1 MILEIELLEDN
12 MSMKKILLPLLASF
26 LLTGCYAKVASP
38 KFAAKGEKVSVTKFY
53 KALNEMW
60 DKSSF
65 NSVSRFKSFEF
76 TVKSSENEQKEKT
89 HAKKRFSVE
98 SSSVTERMTN
108 KYDSKELVYTAKG
121 KKLYHSTEKSET
133 KNTKNN
139 YVVRTDEA
147 IQVSSVKNQL
157 RILVIDNSE
166 KSFSSYMELDKKSK
180 AAPLFDSRAKE
191 YSTYFYDEFFSIEND
206 YNDASEKDKK
216 NYTFYVNGK
225 IFTVEY
231 NATEEEKFALV
242 SKTIYKGETTT
253 KKTIQLDATEGKWVK
268 KIYEVKNYKAEYE
281 TGYENYA
288 KGDSY
293 VEDKSSSSEISLT
306 TKDVKLSEV
315 DVTDYTGYGI

>member
-1 MILEIELLEDN
+1 
-12 MSMKKILLPLLASF
+12 MSMKKILLPLLASV
-26 LLTGCYAKVASP
+26 LLTGCYTKVASP
-38 KFAAKGEKVSVTKFY
+38 KFAAKGEKVSSTNFY
-53 KALNEMW
+53 KALNELW

-65 NSVSRFKSFEF
+65 NSARRFKSFEF

-98 SSSVTERMTN
+98 SSSFTERTTN
-108 KYDSKELVYTAKG
+108 KYDSKELMYSSKG
-121 KKLYHSTEKSET
+121 KKVYHSTEKSET

-157 RILVIDNSE
+157 RVLVIDNSE
-166 KSFSSYMELDKKSK
+166 KTFSSYMSLSKKDE
-180 AAPLFDSRAKE
+180 AASLFDSQAKE

-216 NYTFYVNGK
+216 NYTFYINGK

-231 NATEEEKFALV
+231 NATEKEKFA
-242 SKTIYKGETTT
+242 SAGKTIYNGVTTT
-253 KKTIQLDATEGKWVK
+253 KKTVQLDATEGKWVK
-268 KIYEVKNYKAEYE
+268 KIYEVKNYKVEYE
-281 TGYENYA
+281 TSYVNYA